1 MIDIYG
7 KEDSDKN
14 KPTILIADDSEMNR
28 AILMDMLEN
37 DYNILEAE
45 NGAEALEIM
54 REKVVEIDLLLL
66 DIVMP
71 EMDGFEVLAYMNS
84 HQWIDDVPV
93 IIISSE
99 SSTSFFQRAYEL
111 GVVDY
116 INRPFDAYI
125 VHRRVANII
134 MLYSKQKDLVNL
146 VADQMYE
153 REKSNSMMVNILSHI
168 VEFRNGESG
177 THVINIRE
185 ITGILLDYLCQCTDK
200 YELTA
205 KDIKL
210 ISMAS
215 ALHDIGKICI
225 ASSVLNKPGKLSPA
239 EFEIMKTHTTLG
251 AAMLME
257 LKTYQ
262 NEPLVKYAYD
272 ICRWHHERYD
282 GGGYPDGLC
291 GEEIPIWAQI
301 VAVADVYDALTSERV
316 YKKAFSHS
324 KAIKMIVD
332 GECGAFNPE
341 LLRCL
346 LGVSNKLK
354 KHLAETEKHRSDD
367 ENLKQ
372 VQGVINELLHSG
384 SRETGLNTFKALA
397 AEKEKANFF
406 ASKVSEIQFDYDA
419 WTDTVSLSEWG
430 AKALGVERFISNLHL
445 KHMPAIDETAL
456 DKLIE
461 RFKNATPAK
470 PDVDAVVLINVNGEF
485 RWHRL
490 IARTLWTD
498 DDRAPQYKGAI
509 GKLLDVHEQSLWNA
523 ETHSEVGKD
532 QRDLMEIVDRFGTVF
547 DYVRLVDGAKCK
559 EMREKEKAE
568 REPESI
574 ENCADYYMA
583 SLAYEKK
590 GQVSKI
596 QFAGSK
602 IYYII
607 EKYIDSGEA
616 GCVLE
621 LVSSVDEEFAME
633 FSGGNEEHIADKI
646 INYNK
651 TAQTDPLTG
660 AYNRRYY
667 EENAKALEGI
677 EGVVMLDLD
686 KFKDINDTYGH
697 EAGDAALVCFADTVY
712 NSIRDSD
719 ILIRLGGDEFLLL
732 FPRIKKGA
740 FEDKLDMISSAVKS
754 AVVEGYPKVKLSA
767 SIGGVHKMY
776 PVSKAIKT
784 ADKLMYEVKSG
795 GRGQVLCRFEKNSE
809 DGE

>member
-1 MIDIYG
+1 MTDTYG
-7 KEDSDKN
+7 RTAVGERS

-28 AILMDMLEN
+28 AILMDMLEEE
-37 DYNILEAE
+37 YNILEAE
-45 NGAEALEIM
+45 NGAEALVIM
-54 REKVVEIDLLLL
+54 REKVGGIDLLLL

-71 EMDGFEVLAYMNS
+71 KMDGFEVLTYMNS
-84 HQWIDDVPV
+84 HRWIDDVPV
-93 IIISSE
+93 MIISSE
-99 SSTSFFQRAYEL
+99 SSTGFFQRAYEL

-185 ITGILLDYLCQCTDK
+185 ITNTILEYLCENTDK
-200 YELTA
+200 YSLMA

-215 ALHDIGKICI
+215 ALHDIGKICVP
-225 ASSVLNKPGKLSPA
+225 SSILNKPGKLTD
-239 EFEIMKTHTTLG
+239 EEYEIMKTHTTLG

-262 NEPLVKYAYD
+262 DEPLVKYAYD

-282 GGGYPDGLC
+282 GRGYPDGLA
-291 GEEIPIWAQI
+291 GDAIPIWAQV
-301 VAVADVYDALTSERV
+301 VALADVYDALTSERV
-316 YKKAFSHS
+316 YKKAFPHS

-332 GECGAFNPE
+332 GECGTFNPE

-346 LGVSNKLK
+346 MGVSNKLK
-354 KHLAETEKHRSDD
+354 QSLAEAERFQADD
-367 ENLKQ
+367 ENLKN
-372 VQGVINELLHSG
+372 VQGVINELLLSDSKKAG
-384 SRETGLNTFKALA
+384 VNTFKALA
-397 AEKEKANFF
+397 AEKEKTDFF
-406 ASKVSEIQFDYDA
+406 ASVVSEIQFDYDA
-419 WTDTVSLSEWG
+419 WTDTVSISEWG
-430 AKALGVERFISNLHL
+430 ARALGIDRFISNVHF
-445 KHMPAIDETAL
+445 KHSTSMDEDAYE
-456 DKLIE
+456 KLTE
-461 RFKNATPAK
+461 KFRKTTPEN
-470 PDVDAVVLINVNGEF
+470 PDVDAVVLLEVNGEM

-490 IARTLWTD
+490 IGKSLWTD
-498 DDRAPQYKGAI
+498 DEDVPMYKGAI
-509 GKLLDVHEQSLWNA
+509 GKFIDIHEQSLWNA
-523 ETHSEVGKD
+523 ENHSEVGETQQKIME
-532 QRDLMEIVDRFGTVF
+532 LMEHCGSVF
-547 DYVRLVDGAKCK
+547 DSVRLISGADCRKDDRD
-559 EMREKEKAE
+559 ESRQA
-568 REPESI
+568 ESI
-574 ENCADYYMA
+574 EKSADYAMA
-583 SLAYEKK
+583 KIAYDKK

-596 QFAGSK
+596 RFEGSK

-607 EKYIDSGEA
+607 EKYIETDKG

-633 FSGGNEEHIADKI
+633 FSGGGEEQIADKI

-667 EENAKALEGI
+667 EENAKALRNI

-697 EAGDAALVCFADTVY
+697 NAGDAALVCFAETIF
-712 NSIRDSD
+712 NSIRGSD
-719 ILIRLGGDEFLLL
+719 ILIRLGGDEFLIL
-732 FPRIKKGA
+732 FPRIKRGA
-740 FEDKLDMISSAVKS
+740 FEDKLDMISNAVKNTS
-754 AVVEGYPKVKLSA
+754 VDGYPEVKLSA
-767 SIGGVHKMY
+767 SIGGVYKMH

-784 ADKLMYEVKSG
+784 ADKLMYDVKSG
-795 GRGQVLCRFEKNSE
+795 GRGRVLCHFEKTTE